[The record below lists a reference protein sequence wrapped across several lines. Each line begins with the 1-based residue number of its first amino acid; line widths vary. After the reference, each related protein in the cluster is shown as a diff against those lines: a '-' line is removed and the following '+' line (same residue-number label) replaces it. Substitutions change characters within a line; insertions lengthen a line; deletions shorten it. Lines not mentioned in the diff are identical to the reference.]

1 MKISTMKNYKIKER
15 ERLGGGGSLVL
26 TVHANGFLW
35 SFTTISMETAKLA
48 TSHTHIM
55 QTPQSVQN
63 QRIFESKVPGEI
75 SSVLRDRRSS
85 MHTNHTPDD
94 PPPSPPQ
101 PPPLPNSR
109 KQQQQE
115 LPYKHTPLPASLR
128 KPCPAARLSLT
139 GGDL

>member
-1 MKISTMKNYKIKER
+1 MRYYDEDIYDEELQNQGER
-15 ERLGGGGSLVL
+15 EIGGGGGSLVL

-94 PPPSPPQ
+94 PPPSPPSL
-101 PPPLPNSR
+101 PPFPTLANNNS
-109 KQQQQE
+109 KNCHTSTPPSL
-115 LPYKHTPLPASLR
+115 LPYANLVPQPGYR
-128 KPCPAARLSLT
+128 
-139 GGDL
+139 